1 MTTKKSASDWA
12 NRFGRPSTAPT
23 PTPTPVSP
31 AEVDSTETPAPA
43 KTTRRRQPAKKTTSA
58 PKATQSAPKATQSA
72 QKAAPRARTAPA
84 AAEQPEPAPVAPA
97 APVAAVVSRRRAP
110 AKRPVTYRLTDDV
123 LDLVDAAVLAAAERG
138 ERLTKEEAVAVAIR
152 RAYARLVK

>member
-43 KTTRRRQPAKKTTSA
+43 KTTLRRQPAKKTT
-58 PKATQSAPKATQSA
+58 SAPKATQSA

>member
-12 NRFGRPSTAPT
+12 SQFGRPSTAPT

-31 AEVDSTETPAPA
+31 AEVGSTETPAPA
-43 KTTRRRQPAKKTTSA
+43 KGTRRRQPAKRTTTSA
-58 PKATQSAPKATQSA
+58 PKVTQSA
-72 QKAAPRARTAPA
+72 QKAAPRARKAPA